1 MSPSRPLLKGS
12 GIWQPSHCKMIP
24 PAPTQNIPRVKMC
37 RSRGPSSSYAPQKA
51 SFCRSGFQTGGQS
64 NRSSRLRRQETR
76 SIGASPVVAF
86 KATTHILD
94 PGTQRTHT
102 LTLSMGPGI
111 DDGSANLFL
120 QSDSIRN
127 EGNWRADLYRGTELR
142 ASVPFADGYEELY
155 RGLPAGIYTVK
166 LTSAG
171 DRAGQGHGIEGMGK
185 VPGYRA
191 RPLEGAWRNFRRVT
205 ETARSVASVPSVPKS
220 RKNS

>member
-1 MSPSRPLLKGS
+1 MATRPLQDDPSGS
-12 GIWQPSHCKMIP
+12 DIEHSERENIQELRPILILRTAKSLILPLRIPDQWEVQPFVSAP
-24 PAPTQNIPRVKMC
+24 P
-37 RSRGPSSSYAPQKA
+37 
-51 SFCRSGFQTGGQS
+51 
-64 NRSSRLRRQETR
+64 TR

-86 KATTHILD
+86 KATTHVLD

-102 LTLSMGPGI
+102 LTLSMGPSI

-127 EGNWRADLYRGTELR
+127 EGNWRADLYRGTDLR